1 MSSGAARQPFIRA
14 KFKLPKNN
22 IGDARKMDRAEALGR
37 ELLSLARELSNVGY
51 DWQDDMV
58 AVEGRSML
66 PEPDWIQQAS
76 TLEGMTHALE
86 EALEG
91 MDLRPA
97 PDAPPLAPDAVYTLG
112 EWQQRAP
119 LRQIVRGFVEPVRRV
134 PLVSRVPE
142 PVVLYL
148 VHKLPGGA
156 ESLKREHHKGVGWHY
171 HYLDKR
177 KGRSNV
183 VLCWDTRWEAAKTEE
198 ERKAQ
203 GPRPIFWEHH
213 GEGNA
218 DFSAQPSLWGDPK
231 RQSMREVCA
240 GDLKRNISEFRPA
253 SDDAEPVWP
262 LLSILTPRAVTPPP
276 AAPAAPAGGGK
287 KRR

>member
-1 MSSGAARQPFIRA
+1 
-14 KFKLPKNN
+14 
-22 IGDARKMDRAEALGR
+22 
-37 ELLSLARELSNVGY
+37 
-51 DWQDDMV
+51 MV

-218 DFSAQPSLWGDPK
+218 DFSARSGAIPSASP
-231 RQSMREVCA
+231 CA
-240 GDLKRNISEFRPA
+240 RS
-253 SDDAEPVWP
+253 
-262 LLSILTPRAVTPPP
+262 
-276 AAPAAPAGGGK
+276 APAISSATSASFVRPPMTRSPYGPCC
-287 KRR
+287 RSSRPEP